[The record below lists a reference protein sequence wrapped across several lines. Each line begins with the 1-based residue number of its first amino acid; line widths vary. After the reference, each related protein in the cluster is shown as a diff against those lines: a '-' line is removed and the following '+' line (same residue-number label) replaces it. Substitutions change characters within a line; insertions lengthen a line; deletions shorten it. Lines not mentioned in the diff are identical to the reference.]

1 MLIFRKQLSRNK
13 TKHWNFKVMIGVSI
27 WICRAL
33 DQTTWHAIYLFIATL
48 RALYLS
54 KFQGFATW
62 PSPCCWFWFHLC
74 SSDCQSVKWKVGH
87 RKASHLADDL
97 MSLVDHYSP
106 IWISLCCDLRIWL
119 SIASFGIVND
129 WDTLKGIHIDFQM
142 KFGPHNPIL
151 LPSCL
156 DSVLL
161 ILWLMA

>member
-74 SSDCQSVKWKVGH
+74 SSDYQSVKWKVGH
-87 RKASHLADDL
+87 RKASLADDL
-97 MSLVDHYSP
+97 MSLSMIGTLWKVFILTFKWNLVP
-106 IWISLCCDLRIWL
+106 TTPFFFQVAFQVALTL
-119 SIASFGIVND
+119 SCWF
-129 WDTLKGIHIDFQM
+129 
-142 KFGPHNPIL
+142 
-151 LPSCL
+151 
-156 DSVLL
+156 
-161 ILWLMA
+161 LWLMA